1 MLVETLDCGM
11 NDYWNPNPRAGDYLS
26 THLNVAKSQ
35 FFGPQPQ
42 DMLASSP
49 L

>member
-1 MLVETLDCGM
+1 VGS
-11 NDYWNPNPRAGDYLS
+11 YLF

-35 FFGPQPQ
+35 FFGPQQQ
-42 DMLASSP
+42 DRLAASP